1 MFKIIR
7 SSTIPGSLYTFAK
20 QQLIMLSKEYEVIAV
35 SSPGKRLE
43 QIRDECGIRVIGVP
57 MKRHVSLYS
66 DVISLFRLIRVLNKE
81 KPDVIHSMT
90 PKAGLLSMLAGKI
103 TGVPVR
109 IHTFTGLVFPTS
121 YGLKRKILMLTDKIT
136 CACATYINPEGFG
149 VKKDLER
156 FNITKKPLYVIAN
169 GNVRGVDM
177 KWYSRTEQVE
187 LKAKDLR
194 VEDKVTFCYIG
205 RIVKDK
211 GINELVWAFSQ
222 LNKEYNNTRL
232 ILIGVLEDKLDPI
245 KPEIYSEIMNNKSI
259 NYVGPQNDVRPWL
272 AASDIYVFPS
282 YREGMPN
289 SLLEAGAMG
298 LPSIV
303 TNINGNNEI
312 IVDGENGEIIP
323 ARNQDALYNK
333 MREWV
338 NNKEKV
344 SRMAGNARR
353 MIGERYS
360 QDIVLAETIK
370 VYHELIHN

>member
-1 MFKIIR
+1 MFKVIR

-109 IHTFTGLVFPTS
+109 VHTFTGLVFPTS

-156 FNITKKPLYVIAN
+156 FNITKKPLCVIAN

-177 KWYSRTEQVE
+177 KWYSRTEQVV

-194 VEDKVTFCYIG
+194 VEDKVTFCFIG

>member
-109 IHTFTGLVFPTS
+109 VHTFTGLVFTTS

-156 FNITKKPLYVIAN
+156 FNITKKPLCVIAN

-177 KWYSRTEQVE
+177 KWYSRTEQVV

-194 VEDKVTFCYIG
+194 VEDKVTFCFIG

-353 MIGERYS
+353 LIGERYS

>member
-1 MFKIIR
+1 MKIIR
-7 SSTIPGSLYTFAK
+7 ISTVPGSLYTFAR
-20 QQLIMLSKEYEVIAV
+20 QQLVELKKEYDVVAV
-35 SSPGKRLE
+35 SSPGPKLKLLGE
-43 QIRDECGIRVIGVP
+43 ECGIRVVEVP
-57 MKRHVSLYS
+57 MERHISILSDIKSLYQ
-66 DVISLFRLIRVLNKE
+66 LIVVFIKE
-81 KPDVIHSMT
+81 RPDAIHSMT

-103 TGVPVR
+103 TGVSVR
-109 IHTFTGLVFPTS
+109 MHTFTGLVFPTS

-222 LNKEYNNTRL
+222 LNKEYSNTRL

>member
-109 IHTFTGLVFPTS
+109 VHTFTGLVFPTS

-156 FNITKKPLYVIAN
+156 FNITKKPICVIAN

-177 KWYSRTEQVE
+177 KWYSRTEQVV

-194 VEDKVTFCYIG
+194 VEDKVTFCFIG

>member
-1 MFKIIR
+1 MKIIR
-7 SSTIPGSLYTFAK
+7 ISTVPGSLYTFVR
-20 QQLIMLSKEYEVIAV
+20 QQIVELKKEYDVVAV
-35 SSPGKRLE
+35 SSPGPKLKLLGE
-43 QIRDECGIRVIGVP
+43 ECGIRVVEVP
-57 MKRHVSLYS
+57 MERHISILSDIKSLYQ
-66 DVISLFRLIRVLNKE
+66 LIVVFIKE
-81 KPDVIHSMT
+81 RPDAIHSMT

-156 FNITKKPLYVIAN
+156 FNITKKPLCVIAK

-177 KWYSRTEQVE
+177 KWYSRTEQVV

-222 LNKEYNNTRL
+222 LNKEYSNTRL

-312 IVDGENGEIIP
+312 IVDGKNGEIIP

>member
-1 MFKIIR
+1 MKIIR
-7 SSTIPGSLYTFAK
+7 ISTVPGSLYTFVR
-20 QQLIMLSKEYEVIAV
+20 QQIVELKKEYDVVAV
-35 SSPGKRLE
+35 SSPGPKLKLLGE
-43 QIRDECGIRVIGVP
+43 ECGIRVVEVP
-57 MKRHVSLYS
+57 MERHISILSDIKSLYQ
-66 DVISLFRLIRVLNKE
+66 LIVVFIKE
-81 KPDVIHSMT
+81 RPDAIHSMT

-109 IHTFTGLVFPTS
+109 VHTFTGLVFPTS

-156 FNITKKPLYVIAN
+156 FNITKKPLCVIAN

-177 KWYSRTEQVE
+177 KWYSRTEQVV

-194 VEDKVTFCYIG
+194 VEDKVTFCFIG

>member
-1 MFKIIR
+1 MKIIR
-7 SSTIPGSLYTFAK
+7 ISTVPGSLYTFVR
-20 QQLIMLSKEYEVIAV
+20 QQLVELKKEYDVVAV
-35 SSPGKRLE
+35 SSPGPRLKLLGE
-43 QIRDECGIRVIGVP
+43 ECDIRVVEVP
-57 MKRHVSLYS
+57 MERHISILSDIKSLYQ
-66 DVISLFRLIRVLNKE
+66 LIVVFIKE
-81 KPDVIHSMT
+81 RPDAIHSMT

-156 FNITKKPLYVIAN
+156 FNITKKPLCVIAN

-177 KWYSRTEQVE
+177 KWYSRTEQVV

-194 VEDKVTFCYIG
+194 VEDKVTFCFIG

-222 LNKEYNNTRL
+222 LNKEYSNTRL

-245 KPEIYSEIMNNKSI
+245 KPEIYLEIMNNKSI

>member
-1 MFKIIR
+1 MFKVIR

-57 MKRHVSLYS
+57 IKRHVSLYS

-109 IHTFTGLVFPTS
+109 VHTFTGLVFPTS

-156 FNITKKPLYVIAN
+156 FNITKKPLCVIAN

-177 KWYSRTEQVE
+177 KWYSRTEQVV

-194 VEDKVTFCYIG
+194 VEDKVTFCFIG

>member
-1 MFKIIR
+1 MFKVIR

-109 IHTFTGLVFPTS
+109 VHTFTGLVFPTS

-149 VKKDLER
+149 VKKDLEK
-156 FNITKKPLYVIAN
+156 FNITKKPLCVIAN

-177 KWYSRTEQVE
+177 KWYSRTEQVV

-194 VEDKVTFCYIG
+194 VEDKVTFCFIG

-222 LNKEYNNTRL
+222 LNKEYSNTRL

-245 KPEIYSEIMNNKSI
+245 KPEIYLEIMNNKSI

>member
-109 IHTFTGLVFPTS
+109 VHTFTGLVFPTS

-156 FNITKKPLYVIAN
+156 FNITKKPLCVIAN

-177 KWYSRTEQVE
+177 KWYSRTEQVV

-194 VEDKVTFCYIG
+194 VEDKVTFCFIG
-205 RIVKDK
+205 RIAKDK

>member
-109 IHTFTGLVFPTS
+109 VHTFTGLVFPTS

-156 FNITKKPLYVIAN
+156 FNITKKPLCVIAN

-177 KWYSRTEQVE
+177 KWYSRTEQVV

-194 VEDKVTFCYIG
+194 VEDKVTFCFIG

-222 LNKEYNNTRL
+222 LNKEYSNTRL

>member
-1 MFKIIR
+1 MKIIR
-7 SSTIPGSLYTFAK
+7 ISTVPGSLYTFAR
-20 QQLIMLSKEYEVIAV
+20 QQLVELKKEYDVVAV
-35 SSPGKRLE
+35 SSPGPKLKLLGE
-43 QIRDECGIRVIGVP
+43 ECGIRVVEVP
-57 MKRHVSLYS
+57 MERHISILSDIKSLYQ
-66 DVISLFRLIRVLNKE
+66 LIVVFIKE
-81 KPDVIHSMT
+81 RPDAIHSMT

-103 TGVPVR
+103 TGVSVR
-109 IHTFTGLVFPTS
+109 MHTFTGLVFPTS

-222 LNKEYNNTRL
+222 LNKEYSNTRL

-312 IVDGENGEIIP
+312 IVDGKNGEIIP

>member
-1 MFKIIR
+1 M
-7 SSTIPGSLYTFAK
+7 YTFAK

-109 IHTFTGLVFPTS
+109 VHTFTGLVFPTS

-156 FNITKKPLYVIAN
+156 FNITKKPICVIAN

-177 KWYSRTEQVE
+177 KWYSRTEQVV

-194 VEDKVTFCYIG
+194 VEDKVTFCFIG

>member
-1 MFKIIR
+1 MKIIR
-7 SSTIPGSLYTFAK
+7 ISTVPGSLYTFVR
-20 QQLIMLSKEYEVIAV
+20 QQLVELKKEYDVVAV
-35 SSPGKRLE
+35 SSPGPKLKLLGE
-43 QIRDECGIRVIGVP
+43 ECGIRVVEVP
-57 MKRHVSLYS
+57 MERHISILSDIKSLYQ
-66 DVISLFRLIRVLNKE
+66 LIVVLIKE
-81 KPDVIHSMT
+81 RPDAIHSMT

>member
-1 MFKIIR
+1 MKIIR
-7 SSTIPGSLYTFAK
+7 ISTVPGSLYTFVR
-20 QQLIMLSKEYEVIAV
+20 QQLVELKKEYDVVAV
-35 SSPGKRLE
+35 SSPGPKLKLLGE
-43 QIRDECGIRVIGVP
+43 ECGIRVVEVP
-57 MKRHVSLYS
+57 MERHISILSDIKSLYQ
-66 DVISLFRLIRVLNKE
+66 LIVVLIKE
-81 KPDVIHSMT
+81 RPDAIHSMT

-194 VEDKVTFCYIG
+194 VEDKVTFCFIG
-205 RIVKDK
+205 RIAKDK

>member
-1 MFKIIR
+1 MAKIIR
-7 SSTIPGSLYTFAK
+7 IATVPGSLYTFVR
-20 QQLIMLSKEYEVIAV
+20 QQLVELKKEYDVVAV
-35 SSPGKRLE
+35 SSPGPKLKLLGE
-43 QIRDECGIRVIGVP
+43 ECGIRVVEVP
-57 MKRHVSLYS
+57 MERHISILSDIKSLYQ
-66 DVISLFRLIRVLNKE
+66 LIVVFIKE
-81 KPDVIHSMT
+81 RPDAIHSMT

-103 TGVPVR
+103 TGVSVR
-109 IHTFTGLVFPTS
+109 MHTFTGLVFPTS

-222 LNKEYNNTRL
+222 LNKEYSNTRL

-312 IVDGENGEIIP
+312 IVDGKNGEIIP

>member
-1 MFKIIR
+1 MKIIR
-7 SSTIPGSLYTFAK
+7 ISTVPGSLYTFVR
-20 QQLIMLSKEYEVIAV
+20 QQLVELKKEYDVVAV
-35 SSPGKRLE
+35 SSPGPKLKLLGE
-43 QIRDECGIRVIGVP
+43 ECGIRVVEVP
-57 MKRHVSLYS
+57 MERHISILSDIKSLYQ
-66 DVISLFRLIRVLNKE
+66 LIVVFIKE
-81 KPDVIHSMT
+81 RPDAIHSMT

-103 TGVPVR
+103 TGVSVR
-109 IHTFTGLVFPTS
+109 MHTFTGLVFPTS

-222 LNKEYNNTRL
+222 LNKEYSNTRL

-312 IVDGENGEIIP
+312 IVDGKNGEIIP